1 MASLLV
7 ASHAAARAKGRRISS
22 PVERIRL
29 GAGPWLRGWERQ
41 RAAHTHEEPEGE
53 GGGGRVG
60 AEAEPQDASEGGGW
74 GLRLCLDPRKG
85 SPRPRP
91 PGGGVL
97 SGHALRPPPP
107 PHTQK
112 HTPDTQAHVPYTP
125 RLEGSEK
132 DVPRPSS
139 GMGGSLSRASLNPR
153 YSDAA
158 RPGVCQPK
166 LGHTTRGPPRR
177 VERIEGR

>member
-7 ASHAAARAKGRRISS
+7 ASHAAARAKRRRISS
-22 PVERIRL
+22 PLERISL
-29 GAGPWLRGWERQ
+29 GAGPCRRGYERQ

-60 AEAEPQDASEGGGW
+60 AEAEPQDASDGEGEGSPPTSRPPEGVFQATP
-74 GLRLCLDPRKG
+74 PRRGG

-91 PGGGVL
+91 WTPSIL
-97 SGHALRPPPP
+97 KHA
-107 PHTQK
+107 
-112 HTPDTQAHVPYTP
+112 PDTDGRTLCPPGWGTLRRMFPDQVWD
-125 RLEGSEK
+125 G
-132 DVPRPSS
+132 
-139 GMGGSLSRASLNPR
+139 GWGSLSRASLNPR